1 MVYCQ
6 CSHVALLVQLCC
18 TFGFP
23 MLDLWFSYAGPLVP
37 ECFTLLVP
45 FFLFIY
51 MIASPLAYRLIDS
64 KPKADGT

>member
-1 MVYCQ
+1 
-6 CSHVALLVQLCC
+6 
-18 TFGFP
+18 

-37 ECFTLLVP
+37 ECVTLLVP